1 MSKKDLLSKL
11 AQVYD
16 EKYQEEKPILFPTDI
31 PRQDVEAIAREIV
44 STIESYDVNIDKR
57 ELEKLSKEIAEG
69 YLFELEVDK
78 LINKT
83 FEEIKEKENLDEN
96 VTLDKFIENKESF
109 KTFKK
114 HLNETKEKWEKNFK
128 LERELKDPEKAGTF
142 IVFQAQRSIELIRSI
157 EPMKENIK
165 LLKDPSK
172 IEKEAME
179 IIKNRKSMNEFIFQ
193 IIKIKEEKTN
203 PQNIQQRIL
212 MEKDFIGF
220 ILSTLRDA
228 DSKVKIEENELDKV
242 KQYTDT
248 LKYKL
253 ITVFKNTRYLSQ
265 ETIKNIERLKQDLIK
280 DAVELDINNTLKD
293 AIKHAIKLETAIEN
307 ELGFFKQEIVE
318 RKKFLNNPN
327 KEIQKENNDTTPQEL
342 STMIEKISKE
352 ADDVN
357 NTIYRPIEIVNLF
370 KITHREEKLKSLNKY
385 TAYHWTY
392 KMKKTEITKF
402 ELSKILLELI
412 EKANKEL
419 DKRRRIKQEK

>member
-1 MSKKDLLSKL
+1 VDKKDLLSKL
-11 AQVYD
+11 VQVYD
-16 EKYQEEKPILFPTDI
+16 EKYQEEKPILFPSDI

-83 FEEIKEKENLDEN
+83 FEEIKEKENLDEDI
-96 VTLDKFIENKESF
+96 TLDRFIENKESL
-109 KTFKK
+109 KTFEKY
-114 HLNETKEKWEKNFK
+114 LNETKEKWEKNFK

-142 IVFQAQRSIELIRSI
+142 IVFQAQRSIELMRSI
-157 EPMKENIK
+157 EPIRKNIE
-165 LLKDPSK
+165 LLKNPSK
-172 IEKEAME
+172 IEEEAME
-179 IIKNRKSMNEFIFQ
+179 IVKSRKSMNEFIFQ

-220 ILSTLRDA
+220 ILSTLKNA

-265 ETIKNIERLKQDLIK
+265 ETIKSIERLKQDLIK
-280 DAVELDINNTLKD
+280 DAVELDINDTLKD

-307 ELGFFKQEIVE
+307 ELGFFKQEIE
-318 RKKFLNNPN
+318 EKKKFLSNPN
-327 KEIQKENNDTTPQEL
+327 KEIQKENDDISLQEL
-342 STMIEKISKE
+342 PAMIEEASKE
-352 ADDVN
+352 ANDRKD
-357 NTIYRPIEIVNLF
+357 TIYRPIEIVNLF
-370 KITHREEKLKSLNKY
+370 RITHEEEKLKNLNMY
-385 TAYHWTY
+385 VTYHWFY
-392 KMKKTEITKF
+392 KMKKQK
-402 ELSKILLELI
+402 LKNL
-412 EKANKEL
+412 N
-419 DKRRRIKQEK
+419 